1 MSNNDQI
8 TNLLTIFLIVMVGI
22 LFILL
27 IIFAVLKIK
36 ESNKNKTKKN
46 KTKNNGKDGEL
57 TEKEPIEYTKK
68 SIFSFMQFDRIED
81 NMIITKKGKRF
92 VMAIECQG
100 INYDLMSGVEKV
112 SVEQGFLQFLN
123 TLRHP
128 IQIYV
133 QTRTVNLG
141 SSIVNYKDRLK
152 QIQDRLVSKQMELNS
167 MMSSG
172 DYTEEEIQKENMEVV
187 RERNLYEYG
196 RDIINTTERMSLN
209 KNILRK
215 HYYVIISYTPEEV
228 NNPNFSKEEVKDMAF
243 NELYTRGQSIISSLA
258 VCEINGKILNSNELA
273 ELLYVAYNRDES
285 EVYQLEQALNAQYDE
300 LYTTAQDVLDR
311 KMAELDKKIEEEAIR
326 KANDTLLAVAEEREK
341 EREIRKKENNL
352 DDLVNRMAKMMI
364 EENEDFVGKE
374 NAEEAKKK
382 IDEESKKTKKTKEK
396 GGDENEEKQKTTTR
410 RRKTTA

>member
-1 MSNNDQI
+1 MVRLINENNIDSLSNI
-8 TNLLTIFLIVMVGI
+8 
-22 LFILL
+22 
-27 IIFAVLKIK
+27 A
-36 ESNKNKTKKN
+36 
-46 KTKNNGKDGEL
+46 
-57 TEKEPIEYTKK
+57 
-68 SIFSFMQFDRIED
+68 
-81 NMIITKKGKRF
+81 
-92 VMAIECQG
+92 
-100 INYDLMSGVEKV
+100 
-112 SVEQGFLQFLN
+112 
-123 TLRHP
+123 
-128 IQIYV
+128 
-133 QTRTVNLG
+133 
-141 SSIVNYKDRLK
+141 YK
-152 QIQDRLVSKQMELNS
+152 
-167 MMSSG
+167 
-172 DYTEEEIQKENMEVV
+172 
-187 RERNLYEYG
+187 
-196 RDIINTTERMSLN
+196 
-209 KNILRK
+209 ILRTQEIFT
-215 HYYVIISYTPEEV
+215 HIEEV

>member
-36 ESNKNKTKKN
+36 ESNKNKPKKN

-196 RDIINTTERMSLN
+196 RDIITTTERMSLN

>member
-36 ESNKNKTKKN
+36 ESNKNKPKKN

-382 IDEESKKTKKTKEK
+382 IDEETKKTKKTKEK

>member
-36 ESNKNKTKKN
+36 ESNKNKPKKN

-341 EREIRKKENNL
+341 EREISKKENNL

-364 EENEDFVGKE
+364 EENEKAKE
-374 NAEEAKKK
+374 TKKK

>member
-36 ESNKNKTKKN
+36 ESNKNKPKKN

-243 NELYTRGQSIISSLA
+243 NELYTRCQSIISSLA
-258 VCEINGKILNSNELA
+258 VCGINGKILNSNELA

>member
-36 ESNKNKTKKN
+36 ESNKNKPKKN

-68 SIFSFMQFDRIED
+68 SIFSFMQFERIED
-81 NMIITKKGKRF
+81 NMIITKKGKRI
-92 VMAIECQG
+92 VMVIECQG

-196 RDIINTTERMSLN
+196 RDIINTTKKKNLK

-215 HYYVIISYTPEEV
+215 QYYVIISYTPEEV

-258 VCEINGKILNSNELA
+258 VCEINGKILNSNEIA

>member
-36 ESNKNKTKKN
+36 ESNKNKPKKN

-382 IDEESKKTKKTKEK
+382 IDEESKKAKKTKEK
-396 GGDENEEKQKTTTR
+396 GGDVNEEKQKTTTR

>member
-1 MSNNDQI
+1 MKKAKVISSI
-8 TNLLTIFLIVMVGI
+8 IAILTIIAIVMTAIYHAQKVQI
-22 LFILL
+22 RNNL
-27 IIFAVLKIK
+27 IATNPELARAM
-36 ESNKNKTKKN
+36 TY
-46 KTKNNGKDGEL
+46 GEL

>member
-36 ESNKNKTKKN
+36 ESNKNKPKKN

-258 VCEINGKILNSNELA
+258 VCGINGKILNSNELA

-341 EREIRKKENNL
+341 EKEIRKKENNL

>member
-36 ESNKNKTKKN
+36 ESNKNKPKKN

-196 RDIINTTERMSLN
+196 RDIITTTERMSLN

-341 EREIRKKENNL
+341 EREISKKENNL

>member
-36 ESNKNKTKKN
+36 ESNKNKPKKN

>member
-1 MSNNDQI
+1 M
-8 TNLLTIFLIVMVGI
+8 
-22 LFILL
+22 
-27 IIFAVLKIK
+27 
-36 ESNKNKTKKN
+36 
-46 KTKNNGKDGEL
+46 
-57 TEKEPIEYTKK
+57 
-68 SIFSFMQFDRIED
+68 
-81 NMIITKKGKRF
+81 
-92 VMAIECQG
+92 
-100 INYDLMSGVEKV
+100 
-112 SVEQGFLQFLN
+112 
-123 TLRHP
+123 
-128 IQIYV
+128 
-133 QTRTVNLG
+133 
-141 SSIVNYKDRLK
+141 
-152 QIQDRLVSKQMELNS
+152 
-167 MMSSG
+167 
-172 DYTEEEIQKENMEVV
+172 
-187 RERNLYEYG
+187 
-196 RDIINTTERMSLN
+196 LN
-209 KNILRK
+209 KLRK

-228 NNPNFSKEEVKDMAF
+228 NNPNFIKEEVKDMAF
-243 NELYTRGQSIISSLA
+243 NELYTRCQSIISSLA
-258 VCEINGKILNSNELA
+258 VCGINGKILNSNELA

>member
-36 ESNKNKTKKN
+36 ESNKDKPKKN
-46 KTKNNGKDGEL
+46 KTKNNGKNGEV

-196 RDIINTTERMSLN
+196 RDIITTTERMSLN

-228 NNPNFSKEEVKDMAF
+228 NNPNFSKEEVKDIAF

-258 VCEINGKILNSNELA
+258 VCGINGKILNSNELA

>member
-36 ESNKNKTKKN
+36 ESNKNKPKKN

-215 HYYVIISYTPEEV
+215 HYYVIISYTP
-228 NNPNFSKEEVKDMAF
+228 
-243 NELYTRGQSIISSLA
+243 
-258 VCEINGKILNSNELA
+258 
-273 ELLYVAYNRDES
+273 
-285 EVYQLEQALNAQYDE
+285 
-300 LYTTAQDVLDR
+300 
-311 KMAELDKKIEEEAIR
+311 
-326 KANDTLLAVAEEREK
+326 
-341 EREIRKKENNL
+341 
-352 DDLVNRMAKMMI
+352 
-364 EENEDFVGKE
+364 
-374 NAEEAKKK
+374 
-382 IDEESKKTKKTKEK
+382 
-396 GGDENEEKQKTTTR
+396 
-410 RRKTTA
+410 

>member
-1 MSNNDQI
+1 
-8 TNLLTIFLIVMVGI
+8 
-22 LFILL
+22 
-27 IIFAVLKIK
+27 
-36 ESNKNKTKKN
+36 
-46 KTKNNGKDGEL
+46 
-57 TEKEPIEYTKK
+57 
-68 SIFSFMQFDRIED
+68 
-81 NMIITKKGKRF
+81 
-92 VMAIECQG
+92 
-100 INYDLMSGVEKV
+100 
-112 SVEQGFLQFLN
+112 
-123 TLRHP
+123 
-128 IQIYV
+128 
-133 QTRTVNLG
+133 
-141 SSIVNYKDRLK
+141 
-152 QIQDRLVSKQMELNS
+152 
-167 MMSSG
+167 
-172 DYTEEEIQKENMEVV
+172 
-187 RERNLYEYG
+187 
-196 RDIINTTERMSLN
+196 
-209 KNILRK
+209 
-215 HYYVIISYTPEEV
+215 
-228 NNPNFSKEEVKDMAF
+228 MAF

-341 EREIRKKENNL
+341 EREISKKENNL

>member
-36 ESNKNKTKKN
+36 ESNKNKPKKN

-258 VCEINGKILNSNELA
+258 VCGINGKILNSNELA

>member
-36 ESNKNKTKKN
+36 ESNKNKPKKN

-196 RDIINTTERMSLN
+196 RDIITTTERMSLN

-228 NNPNFSKEEVKDMAF
+228 NNPNFSKEEVKDIAF

-258 VCEINGKILNSNELA
+258 VCGINGKILNSNELA

-311 KMAELDKKIEEEAIR
+311 KMAELDKKIEEEAIK

-382 IDEESKKTKKTKEK
+382 IDEESKKAKKTKEK
-396 GGDENEEKQKTTTR
+396 GGDVNEEKQKTTTR

>member
-36 ESNKNKTKKN
+36 ESNKNKPKKN

-341 EREIRKKENNL
+341 EREISKKENNL

>member
-36 ESNKNKTKKN
+36 ESNKNKPKKN

-196 RDIINTTERMSLN
+196 RDIITTTERMSLN

-243 NELYTRGQSIISSLA
+243 NELYTRCQSIISSLA
-258 VCEINGKILNSNELA
+258 VCGINGKILNSNELA

>member
-36 ESNKNKTKKN
+36 ESNKNKPKKN
-46 KTKNNGKDGEL
+46 KTKSNGKDGE
-57 TEKEPIEYTKK
+57 TPEKEPIEYTKK

-196 RDIINTTERMSLN
+196 RDIITTTERMSLN

-228 NNPNFSKEEVKDMAF
+228 NNPNFSKEEVKDIAF

-258 VCEINGKILNSNELA
+258 VCGINGKILNSNELA

-326 KANDTLLAVAEEREK
+326 KANDTLHEVAEEREK

>member
-36 ESNKNKTKKN
+36 ESNKNKPKKN

-228 NNPNFSKEEVKDMAF
+228 NNPNFSKEEVKDIAF

>member
-36 ESNKNKTKKN
+36 ESNKNKPKKN

-196 RDIINTTERMSLN
+196 RDIITTTERMSLN

-228 NNPNFSKEEVKDMAF
+228 NNPNFSKEEVKDIAF

-258 VCEINGKILNSNELA
+258 VCGINGKILNSNELA

>member
-36 ESNKNKTKKN
+36 ESNKNKPKKN

-196 RDIINTTERMSLN
+196 RDIITTTERMSLN

-243 NELYTRGQSIISSLA
+243 NELYTRCQSIISSLA
-258 VCEINGKILNSNELA
+258 VCGINGKILNSNELA

-341 EREIRKKENNL
+341 EREISKKENNL